1 LVHERINVV
10 DSGMAD
16 LPNVVVDEESP
27 GIGICASSEWGRL
40 GDLASLFVGILSH
53 ESIHLTLL
61 KIDGDSSDYLDN
73 VASLSAVSRSL
84 SGIGLVR
91 KYTNGMIGL
100 DQKIGE
106 GDLS

>member
-1 LVHERINVV
+1 
-10 DSGMAD
+10 MTD
-16 LPNVVVDEESP
+16 LPDVVVNEEKF
-27 GIGICASSEWGRL
+27 GIEICASSEWSRL
-40 GDLASLFVGILSH
+40 GDLPSLFVGILSH

-61 KIDGDSSDYLDN
+61 RVDGDSSDYLDN

-84 SGIGLVR
+84 KDIGLVR

-100 DQKIGE
+100 DQKIRE

>member
-1 LVHERINVV
+1 
-10 DSGMAD
+10 MTD
-16 LPNVVVDEESP
+16 LPDVVVNEENF
-27 GIGICASSEWGRL
+27 GIEICASSEWNAL
-40 GDLASLFVGILSH
+40 GDLSSLFVGILSH

-61 KIDGDSSDYLDN
+61 RIDGDSSDYLDN

-84 SGIGLVR
+84 EDVGLVR

-100 DQKIGE
+100 DQKIRE